1 MSFASGKSGSSQ
13 GAPGDQT
20 APMQETGSVRK
31 RLTAVLFG
39 GVALGSTAY
48 IAAVT
53 IATLAVDEIT
63 GSAALAGVPGATAT
77 LGTAV
82 GTSLLTRNV
91 ERRGR
96 RPGLAAGYAAAVV
109 GSALSIFGL
118 TGDSLPLLLI
128 GMALLGLG
136 NASGHLARYAAAEMF
151 PEDRRGRALGMVVWA
166 GTIGSV
172 LGPALLQPSGRLAV
186 DLGRSELAGGFLVS
200 FVFMGIALVLYLFGL
215 RPDPASLALDRA
227 EATDKPP
234 VGLGP
239 SFRLPAVRVA
249 LIAMTAGQVV
259 MVMIMTS
266 TPLHIH
272 HHGSDLGIVGL
283 VMSAHTLGMFALSP
297 LTGRLTDRWGAYR
310 VIMGGMALL
319 GLSALGAAYGPND
332 STALLVVV
340 LFALG
345 YGWNLAFVAGSSML
359 TIGVGSE
366 VRSRLQGRV
375 DSLTWTAGALASVS
389 SGVIYQASD
398 YRAISLIGL
407 LLLVVPVVVVLRHR
421 KVPLA
426 VRA

>member
-1 MSFASGKSGSSQ
+1 VTKLVGMEETAS
-13 GAPGDQT
+13 T
-20 APMQETGSVRK
+20 RR

-39 GVALGSTAY
+39 GVALGSTAF

-53 IATLAVDEIT
+53 ISTLAVDEIT

-82 GTSLLTRNV
+82 GTSLLSRNV
-91 ERRGR
+91 ARRGR
-96 RPGLAAGYAAAVV
+96 RPGLAAGYAIAVI
-109 GSALSIFGL
+109 GSILGILGL
-118 TGDSLPLLLI
+118 NGDSLPLLLI

-136 NASGHLARYAAAEMF
+136 NASGHLARYTAAEMF
-151 PEDRRGRALGMVVWA
+151 PNDRRGRALGTVVWA
-166 GTIGSV
+166 ATIGSV
-172 LGPALLQPSGRLAV
+172 LGPALLQPSGSIAI
-186 DLGRSELAGGFLVS
+186 DLGRSELVGGFLVS
-200 FVFMGIALVLYLFGL
+200 VVFMGMALALYLLAL
-215 RPDPASLALDRA
+215 RPDPASLALDQPDP
-227 EATDKPP
+227 TGSTV

-239 SFRLPAVRVA
+239 TFRLPLVRVA
-249 LIAMTAGQVV
+249 LIAMIAGQVV

-297 LTGRLTDRWGAYR
+297 LTGRLTDRWGGYR
-310 VIMGGMALL
+310 VILGGMALL
-319 GLSALGAAYGPND
+319 GISALGAAYGPNE
-332 STALLVVV
+332 STTVLVVV

-359 TIGVGSE
+359 TVGVGVE

-375 DSLTWTAGALASVS
+375 DSITWTSGALASIS

-398 YRAISLIGL
+398 YRMISLIGL
-407 LLLVVPVVVVLRHR
+407 LLLAVPVVVVLRHR

-426 VRA
+426 VGA

>member
-1 MSFASGKSGSSQ
+1 MA
-13 GAPGDQT
+13 AGDQT
-20 APMQETGSVRK
+20 APMQETASVRK
-31 RLTAVLFG
+31 RLTTVLFG

-53 IATLAVDEIT
+53 IATLAVVEIT

-82 GTSLLTRNV
+82 GTSLLTRDV
-91 ERRGR
+91 ARRGR

-109 GSALSIFGL
+109 GSGLSILGL
-118 TGDSLPLLLI
+118 TIDSLPLLLV

-136 NASGHLARYAAAEMF
+136 NASGHLARYSAAEMF
-151 PEDRRGRALGMVVWA
+151 PEDRKGRALGTVVWA

-200 FVFMGIALVLYLFGL
+200 FVFMGVALALYLVGL
-215 RPDPASLALDRA
+215 RPDPVTLAIDRP
-227 EATDKPP
+227 EPTDAPP

-239 SFRLPAVRVA
+239 AFRLPVVRVA

-297 LTGRLTDRWGAYR
+297 LTGRLTDRWGGYR
-310 VIMGGMALL
+310 VIMWGMALL
-319 GLSALGAAYGPND
+319 GLSALVAAYGPTD
-332 STALLVVV
+332 STTLLVVV

-359 TIGVGSE
+359 TIGVGSDI
-366 VRSRLQGRV
+366 RSRLQGRV

-389 SGVIYQASD
+389 SGVIYEASD

-407 LLLVVPVVVVLRHR
+407 LLLVVPVVIMFRHR
-421 KVPLA
+421 GAPLA
-426 VRA
+426 VGT

>member
-1 MSFASGKSGSSQ
+1 
-13 GAPGDQT
+13 
-20 APMQETGSVRK
+20 
-31 RLTAVLFG
+31 
-39 GVALGSTAY
+39 
-48 IAAVT
+48 
-53 IATLAVDEIT
+53 
-63 GSAALAGVPGATAT
+63 
-77 LGTAV
+77 
-82 GTSLLTRNV
+82 
-91 ERRGR
+91 
-96 RPGLAAGYAAAVV
+96 V
-109 GSALSIFGL
+109 GSGLSILGL
-118 TGDSLPLLLI
+118 TGASLPLLLI

-151 PEDRRGRALGMVVWA
+151 PEDRRGRALGTVVWA

-227 EATDKPP
+227 EPTDKPP

-297 LTGRLTDRWGAYR
+297 LTGRLTDRWGGYR

-319 GLSALGAAYGPND
+319 GLSALGAAYGPNH

-407 LLLVVPVVVVLRHR
+407 LLLVVPAVFVLRHR